1 MISRH
6 KYKKLVW
13 IDIESP
19 TKDEIDEISREFKIP
34 QIIEEEV
41 INKTIRSKVD
51 LYDNL
56 IYLILHF
63 PCSHTKEDSGD
74 QEIDF
79 IIGKDFLIT
88 VHYEFVN
95 TLHEFEKKFEINSML
110 NKDNIGSHAGFL
122 FFHIIKDLYRHL
134 SYKLDDINNSL
145 REIEVKIFEEKE
157 REMVQAI
164 SNVNRKLL
172 DFKQAIRF
180 HFEILKS
187 FEATAKR
194 FFGEEFSYYLVIMI
208 GEFNKVHNAVESHKE
223 ILNDLR
229 DTNDSLLTS
238 KTNRI
243 IRTLTMLTFIPITI
257 SLIPL
262 VFGMDVSVP
271 FTQNPNAFEIILA
284 IMIISVLIIMLI
296 FKSKKWLR

>member
-6 KYKKLVW
+6 KYKKLMW

-19 TKDEIDEISREFKIP
+19 TKDEIDEISKEFKIP
-34 QIIEEEV
+34 QIVEEEV

-63 PCSHTKEDSGD
+63 PCSHSKDNSGD
-74 QEIDF
+74 EEIDF

-88 VHYEFVN
+88 VHYEFIN
-95 TLHEFEKKFEINSML
+95 TLHEFEKKFEVSSILDKN
-110 NKDNIGSHAGFL
+110 NIGDHAGFL

-164 SNVNRKLL
+164 SDVNRKLL

-180 HFEILKS
+180 HYEILKS

-194 FFGEEFSYYLVIMI
+194 FFGDDFSYYLIIMI

-243 IRTLTMLTFIPITI
+243 IRTLTILTFIPITI

-262 VFGMDVSVP
+262 MFGMDVNVP
-271 FTQNPNAFEIILA
+271 FTKNPHAFEIILG
-284 IMIISVLIIMLI
+284 IMVAVTLIIVSF
-296 FKSKKWLR
+296 FKRKNWLR